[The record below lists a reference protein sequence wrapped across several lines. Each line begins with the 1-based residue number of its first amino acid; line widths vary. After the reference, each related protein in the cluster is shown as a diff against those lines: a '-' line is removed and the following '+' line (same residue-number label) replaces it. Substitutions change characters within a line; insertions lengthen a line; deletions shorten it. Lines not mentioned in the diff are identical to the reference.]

1 MRNSETQSHVEIY
14 DMTLDL
20 SMGSYMYSGHEA
32 AAMAFFNDLVRV
44 IAEVE
49 GMDPM
54 TVRGIGL
61 SVREGGHISKGGR
74 GLSAAKMTV
83 RDSANMLIG
92 VNGCTH
98 ASKASATVETF
109 RLLNPSNI
117 IPSRSKFKGV
127 LKDILLSQKG
137 FGSSLEGLISLCT
150 PTLGNIDL
158 LGETITRGFAF
169 DKFTKDKI
177 ATSESIDSFLRLEIR
192 FIKTNNA
199 VTVELQEIS
208 SEKSIF
214 KIIYGSIVTEESVD
228 RYDLTAISLKT
239 IRTVGS
245 AIYS

>member
-1 MRNSETQSHVEIY
+1 MRPARRSSLMGAFASGLKPCHCILCETATGRLVRNSETQSHVEIY

-92 VNGCTH
+92 VNGCT
-98 ASKASATVETF
+98 
-109 RLLNPSNI
+109 
-117 IPSRSKFKGV
+117 
-127 LKDILLSQKG
+127 
-137 FGSSLEGLISLCT
+137 
-150 PTLGNIDL
+150 
-158 LGETITRGFAF
+158 
-169 DKFTKDKI
+169 
-177 ATSESIDSFLRLEIR
+177 
-192 FIKTNNA
+192 
-199 VTVELQEIS
+199 
-208 SEKSIF
+208 
-214 KIIYGSIVTEESVD
+214 
-228 RYDLTAISLKT
+228 
-239 IRTVGS
+239 
-245 AIYS
+245 